1 MEDMILC
8 CGANKEAYDKSVVFT
23 QKYYKELF
31 QMDRAI
37 IVADGANMG
46 IAREASLKIWRNAK
60 NSCAVL

>member
-1 MEDMILC
+1 MILC

-46 IAREASLKIWRNAK
+46 IARE
-60 NSCAVL
+60 VV